1 MLKDK
6 IDIKVIFILVLAGAL
21 ILSFIFR
28 PSKEIDNHED
38 ELKQLEAENKSL
50 KTANENLLEINEG
63 LNFKINGLIRDI
75 DSTQAAL
82 ANTEDKLN
90 DLENDKGKVSGYV
103 STLDADGIAESLTE
117 YLDRR

>member
-1 MLKDK
+1 MKSKL
-6 IDIKVIFILVLAGAL
+6 DIKTIFILVLAGAL

-28 PSKEIDNHED
+28 PSNVIDTHDDRLKELEMANDT
-38 ELKQLEAENKSL
+38 LKSNNDSLTIVNKSL
-50 KTANENLLEINEG
+50 AI
-63 LNFKINGLIRDI
+63 KIQELIIDI

-103 STLDADGIAESLTE
+103 NTLDADGIAESLTE
-117 YLDRR
+117 YLNRR